1 MPEYSLNSTGR
12 AATGRR
18 SARHGLALALAAL
31 LSGMPCLA
39 PAHHSF
45 AMFDRERS
53 ILISGVVRE
62 FQWTNP
68 HTWIQVTITDA
79 TGKQTE
85 WSLEGGS
92 PGILSRNGW
101 KRASLQTGDKVTI
114 EIYPLKSGEPGGS
127 FIEITKSDGSKLY
140 YHG

>member
-1 MPEYSLNSTGR
+1 LR
-12 AATGRR
+12 RFVAILAIWAAF
-18 SARHGLALALAAL
+18 SPVEAF
-31 LSGMPCLA
+31 
-39 PAHHSF
+39 AHHSF
-45 AMFDRERS
+45 AMFDRTKTVT
-53 ILISGVVRE
+53 LAGVVRE

-68 HTWIQVTITDA
+68 HSWIQLLVTNPT
-79 TGKQTE
+79 TGETVE

-101 KRASLQTGDKVTI
+101 KRTSLQAGDKVTI
-114 EIYPLKSGEPGGS
+114 DIYPLKDGTPGGS

>member
-1 MPEYSLNSTGR
+1 MPENSLNSTGR

-68 HTWIQVTITDA
+68 HTWIQVTI
-79 TGKQTE
+79 
-85 WSLEGGS
+85 
-92 PGILSRNGW
+92 
-101 KRASLQTGDKVTI
+101 

>member
-1 MPEYSLNSTGR
+1 M
-12 AATGRR
+12 
-18 SARHGLALALAAL
+18 ALTL
-31 LSGMPCLA
+31 LIGCLPSLA

-53 ILISGVVRE
+53 IVISGVVSD

-68 HTWIQVTITDA
+68 HTWIQVIVTDA
-79 TGKQTE
+79 AGKQVE
-85 WSLEGGS
+85 WSLDGGS

-101 KRASLQTGDKVTI
+101 KRTSLQAGDKITV

>member
-1 MPEYSLNSTGR
+1 MFRPRPFIGV
-12 AATGRR
+12 
-18 SARHGLALALAAL
+18 ALAAML
-31 LSGMPCLA
+31 LCAPGHA

-45 AMFDRERS
+45 AMFDRDRT
-53 ILISGVVRE
+53 IVISGVVRE

-68 HTWIQVTITDA
+68 HSWIQVTVTDA
-79 TGKQTE
+79 TGKVTE

-101 KRASLQTGDKVTI
+101 KRNSLATGDKVTI

-127 FIEITKSDGSKLY
+127 FIEVTKADGSKLF

>member
-1 MPEYSLNSTGR
+1 
-12 AATGRR
+12 
-18 SARHGLALALAAL
+18 
-31 LSGMPCLA
+31 
-39 PAHHSF
+39 
-45 AMFDRERS
+45 MFDREHTQV
-53 ILISGVVRE
+53 ITGVIRE

-68 HTWIQVTITDA
+68 HTWIQVIVTDA
-79 TGKQTE
+79 AGRQVE

-101 KRASLQTGDKVTI
+101 KRTSLKPGEKVTV

-127 FIEITKSDGSKLY
+127 FIEVTRADGSKLY

>member
-1 MPEYSLNSTGR
+1 MLRPR
-12 AATGRR
+12 PF
-18 SARHGLALALAAL
+18 ALVALAAL
-31 LSGMPCLA
+31 LLGAPGYA

-45 AMFDRERS
+45 AMFDRERTVV
-53 ILISGVVRE
+53 ISGVVRE

-68 HTWIQVTITDA
+68 HSWIQVTVTDA
-79 TGKQTE
+79 AGKVTE

-92 PGILSRNGW
+92 PGIMSRNGW
-101 KRASLQTGDKVTI
+101 KRTSLAPGEKVTI

-127 FIEITKSDGSKLY
+127 FIEVTKADGSKLF

>member
-1 MPEYSLNSTGR
+1 MSHPVSTCTRRCLTSRLIAG
-12 AATGRR
+12 AATVF
-18 SARHGLALALAAL
+18 AL
-31 LSGMPCLA
+31 CLPLQA

-45 AMFDRERS
+45 SMFDREHP
-53 ILISGVVRE
+53 IVITGVVRE

-68 HTWIQVTITDA
+68 HSWIQLVVTDA
-79 TGKQTE
+79 AGKQVE

-101 KRASLQTGDKVTI
+101 KRASLKAGDKIKV
-114 EIYPLKSGEPGGS
+114 EIFPLKDGSPGGS
-127 FIEITKSDGSKLY
+127 FVEITKADGSKLY

>member
-1 MPEYSLNSTGR
+1 MRHPRVRSR
-12 AATGRR
+12 ALF
-18 SARHGLALALAAL
+18 GLLVAMAL
-31 LSGMPCLA
+31 LLAGLPREA

-53 ILISGVVRE
+53 IVISGVIRE

-68 HTWIQVTITDA
+68 HTWIQVTVTDA

-101 KRASLQTGDKVTI
+101 KRGSLQAGDTVTI

-127 FIEITKSDGSKLY
+127 FIEVTKSDGSKLY

>member
-1 MPEYSLNSTGR
+1 
-12 AATGRR
+12 
-18 SARHGLALALAAL
+18 
-31 LSGMPCLA
+31 
-39 PAHHSF
+39 
-45 AMFDRERS
+45 MFDRERT
-53 ILISGVVRE
+53 IVIKGVVRE

-68 HTWIQVTITDA
+68 HTWIQVIVTDE

-101 KRASLQTGDKVTI
+101 KRTSLKAGDRITV
-114 EIYPLKSGEPGGS
+114 EIYPLKDGTPGGS
-127 FIEITKSDGSKLY
+127 FIEITKADGSRLY

>member
-1 MPEYSLNSTGR
+1 MIRINPTRPAFTVL
-12 AATGRR
+12 
-18 SARHGLALALAAL
+18 LALL
-31 LSGMPCLA
+31 LSCMPCLV

-45 AMFDRERS
+45 AMFDRDRS
-53 ILISGVVRE
+53 IVITGVVRE

-68 HTWIQVTITDA
+68 HTWIQVTVTDA
-79 TGKQTE
+79 AGKQTE

-101 KRASLQTGDKVTI
+101 KRTSLKAGDKVTI

-127 FIEITKSDGSKLY
+127 FIEITKADGSKIY